1 MKITK
6 TYTKTYNISA
16 VRELGTYKDV
26 SEIRVRVLGERGM
39 LGMKSCFCC
48 CYEFQNED
56 IVHLAF
62 NDDGNNVLFCVDCA
76 RKFHEQ
82 EG

>member
-6 TYTKTYNISA
+6 TYTKTYYISA
-16 VRELGTYKDV
+16 VKELGTYKDV
-26 SEIRVRVLGERGM
+26 SETRVRVLGKHGM

-48 CYEFQNED
+48 GYEFQNED
-56 IVHLAF
+56 IVHFAF
-62 NDDGNNVLFCVDCA
+62 NDNGNNVLFCEDCA